1 MTDLNRSYVV
11 KALVREASSEQ
22 DFVQIYTAAEKT
34 DLDKEVFSE
43 LQIANA
49 HGPLDD
55 EGRPRM
61 LILSAWIAHEGR
73 NKNGQVFIKEELK
86 EAVQN
91 GLFQPPHGGLIDL
104 DHDFDPRGFWFT
116 SKYAFDDVADAWGIA
131 AEGAI
136 WAWRFEDLANGL
148 IAEAQRNDFIFVSMS
163 AVAESIELTTN
174 FPDAEGEFTEIL
186 HNPVFFGASLL
197 TVSPGDINARAL
209 VSETETPDVLTKK
222 ANDLTVL
229 AKSNNSLESDLIL
242 VLANQQI
249 AESNEEEVLMEKE
262 LETLQ
267 TKLTEVLEAKA
278 TADVALSGALIEV
291 EAVKQEV
298 TQFKIDLD
306 SAKTKTDEL
315 QVALNT
321 ANETKATIEAEFTTV
336 KDELEV
342 FQTEKTETELNVRLE
357 DRLSQ
362 LPEVV
367 SRNLEQHKNAEEIK
381 TAWKQTSDEE
391 WATIKD
397 TFQLAASN
405 TDGDLVD
412 ATAKE
417 GALSAAQQ
425 KGSNSITDL
434 SDCIRTN

>member
-1 MTDLNRSYVV
+1 
-11 KALVREASSEQ
+11 
-22 DFVQIYTAAEKT
+22 
-34 DLDKEVFSE
+34 
-43 LQIANA
+43 
-49 HGPLDD
+49 
-55 EGRPRM
+55 
-61 LILSAWIAHEGR
+61 
-73 NKNGQVFIKEELK
+73 
-86 EAVQN
+86 
-91 GLFQPPHGGLIDL
+91 
-104 DHDFDPRGFWFT
+104 
-116 SKYAFDDVADAWGIA
+116 
-131 AEGAI
+131 
-136 WAWRFEDLANGL
+136 
-148 IAEAQRNDFIFVSMS
+148 
-163 AVAESIELTTN
+163 
-174 FPDAEGEFTEIL
+174 
-186 HNPVFFGASLL
+186 
-197 TVSPGDINARAL
+197 
-209 VSETETPDVLTKK
+209 
-222 ANDLTVL
+222 
-229 AKSNNSLESDLIL
+229 
-242 VLANQQI
+242 
-249 AESNEEEVLMEKE
+249 MEKE

-278 TADVALSGALIEV
+278 TADLSLSSALIEV
-291 EAVKQEV
+291 ETAKQEV
-298 TQFKIDLD
+298 MQFKSDLD

-381 TAWKQTSDEE
+381 TAWKQTNDDEWE
-391 WATIKD
+391 RIKD

-405 TDGDLVD
+405 TEGDLVD